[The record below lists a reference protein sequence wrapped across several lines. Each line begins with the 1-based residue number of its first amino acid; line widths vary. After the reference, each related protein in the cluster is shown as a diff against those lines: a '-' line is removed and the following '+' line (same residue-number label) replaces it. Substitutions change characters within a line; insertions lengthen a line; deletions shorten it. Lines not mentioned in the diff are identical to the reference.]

1 MIVVADTSPICYLIL
16 IEQVDLLPELFG
28 KVFIPQA
35 VYQELQ
41 AEGTPKEVKK
51 WITSIP
57 EWLEIISVDINDD
70 VMLVNLHLGEKETII
85 LAEKLQATLMIIDEK
100 AARQVAQAKGL
111 KITGLL
117 GILNLAASQNLIN
130 LHQVIM
136 ALRKT
141 NFRASS
147 SLLQSLLNR
156 YQL

>member
-41 AEGTPKEVKK
+41 AEGTPTEVKK

>member
-1 MIVVADTSPICYLIL
+1 MRLCKCNYCNFYRKLIFCYNLTL
-16 IEQVDLLPELFG
+16 RL
-28 KVFIPQA
+28 
-35 VYQELQ
+35 
-41 AEGTPKEVKK
+41 KEVKK